1 MLSTNRYS
9 RQILFS
15 PIGEKGQNHIAS
27 KKVLLIGAG
36 ALGSGIAESL
46 VRAGVGSLTIIDR
59 DYVDETNLQRQQL
72 YNEEDVK
79 DQMPKAEAA
88 KRRLQLI
95 NKEVRIDAFARDADP
110 GFLEPLLQDTDL
122 IMDGTDNFETRYMM
136 NDLAVKHGIPWIY
149 GACVGSYGISYTI
162 MPDETPCL
170 TCLMK
175 TMPMGGDTCDT
186 AGIIS
191 PAVMMVVSYQVTDA
205 LKILSGNAD
214 KLKRELVS
222 FDLWNNQYTS
232 IKVSKMKKE
241 SCPTC
246 GTHRVYPYLQ
256 AEKTSRTA
264 VLCGRDTV
272 QIRPPEDR
280 PLNVPEKASQ
290 LNGKVQELFHNPFLL
305 SFHVGHLRLV
315 AFKDGRVLV
324 HGTKNPAEA
333 KSTYQRYFG

>member
-15 PIGEKGQNHIAS
+15 PIGEEGQKKLSS

-72 YNEEDVK
+72 YNEEDVE

-88 KRRLQLI
+88 KRRLMLI
-95 NKEVRIDAFARDADP
+95 NKEVVIESFVRDADP
-110 GFLEPLLQDTDL
+110 SFLEPLLQDIDL
-122 IMDGTDNFETRYMM
+122 IMDGTDNFETRYMI

-149 GACVGSYGISYTI
+149 GACVGSYGITYTI
-162 MPDETPCL
+162 LPNETPCL

-175 TMPMGGDTCDT
+175 TMPLGGDTCDT

-191 PAVMMVVSYQVTDA
+191 PAVTMVVSYQTTDA
-205 LKILSGNAD
+205 LKILTGNQD

-232 IKVSKMKKE
+232 IKVSKMKKD

-246 GTHRVYPYLQ
+246 GTDRVYPYLQ

-272 QIRPPEDR
+272 QIRPPENR
-280 PLNVPEKASQ
+280 TLNVTEKAAR
-290 LNGKVQELFHNPFLL
+290 LEGKVKDLFHNPFLL
-305 SFHVGHLRLV
+305 SFHVDHLRLV

-324 HGTKNPAEA
+324 HGTKNTTEA
-333 KSTYQRYFG
+333 KSVYQRYFG